1 MSWYQALS
9 NLFSIRDLIEIWL
22 CATAIYYFSLW
33 LKQDRQ
39 KNLLFS
45 FYLYCALICGS
56 YYAGLETVYL
66 LLLIST
72 PFAIMVFSIVHQ
84 DILQKN
90 FIALARLSARPEEKE
105 PDWLETLVRACL
117 VGINQNKTI
126 YGVIENKNSLAGIL
140 SSDMALH
147 TNVQKNILA
156 MAIDSVYYN
165 QEKMIWLTAQGKLL
179 GINAQWRATPS
190 DIIVYSQASSLAQW
204 QQEALFFTHKT
215 DALVF
220 AISPI
225 TRTFTLIAQG
235 KIVEQVHANHAIS
248 TIKKFMYETN
258 AVKGDTSYEVQRK
271 ATNNTQQ
278 NA

>member
-1 MSWYQALS
+1 
-9 NLFSIRDLIEIWL
+9 
-22 CATAIYYFSLW
+22 
-33 LKQDRQ
+33 
-39 KNLLFS
+39 
-45 FYLYCALICGS
+45 
-56 YYAGLETVYL
+56 
-66 LLLIST
+66 
-72 PFAIMVFSIVHQ
+72 MVFSIVHQ